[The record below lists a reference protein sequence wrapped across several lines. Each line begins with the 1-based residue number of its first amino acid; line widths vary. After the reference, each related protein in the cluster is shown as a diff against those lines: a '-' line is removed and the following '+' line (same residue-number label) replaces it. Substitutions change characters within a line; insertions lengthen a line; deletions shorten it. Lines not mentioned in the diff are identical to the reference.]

1 MASLALSISLSLSL
15 VLSSGASSG
24 VVASTLLVANRSSAD
39 SDGKDDKLTEILEEG
54 LHSRVARHTSAAE
67 EALLTSFF
75 NGRRPCA
82 SVDPHIPKKKNRK
95 KEVKYLLVVF
105 QVFEKKT

>member
-82 SVDPHIPKKKNRK
+82 SVDPHIPKKKK
-95 KEVKYLLVVF
+95 PKERSKVF
-105 QVFEKKT
+105 ACGFSSF